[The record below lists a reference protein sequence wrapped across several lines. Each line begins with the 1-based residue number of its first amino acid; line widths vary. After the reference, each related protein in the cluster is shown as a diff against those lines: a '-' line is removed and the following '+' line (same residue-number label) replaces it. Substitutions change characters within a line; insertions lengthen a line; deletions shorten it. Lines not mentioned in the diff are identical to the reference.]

1 MWVASADERETV
13 RSPEPASRALTVVSV
28 AYPLA
33 PVGVDAVGG
42 AEQVLAS
49 LDRALVE
56 HGHRSIVIACAGS
69 DIEGELIEVPAPGT
83 RIDARAHWV
92 AHGACRAAIRDVLAR
107 EPVDLV
113 HMHGIDFHAYLPPP
127 GPPVLATLHM
137 PIASYPPGVFH
148 LARPRTFLH
157 GVSYAQARQ
166 CPEGHAAVLPPIANG
181 VDLDVLRPRAW
192 PREDAVVLGRICR
205 EKGQHLALE
214 AASRAHVPLV
224 LAGKVFGFDEHERYF
239 AEEIAPRLDGQRRFI
254 GPVTGGGKVRLL
266 AGARCLVVPSV
277 IEETSSLVA
286 MEALAC
292 GTPVVAFRRGAL
304 AELIEHGVTGFLVDG
319 VTELAAALRAV
330 SILDRARCRTTAEQ
344 RCARDR
350 MCVEYLRRYA
360 LIVEAA
366 ECTGSSRSSRSSST
380 IRTRPT
386 SRIIRTIEAGGASRT
401 GRLEV
406 QTVDRVVLAALA
418 PAWSALWDRCPGATV
433 FQHPDWALPWCNHLL
448 QGSVEAVCAWRDGV
462 LVGLLPLFR
471 WRDDGAEVLSLIG
484 AGVSDYL
491 DALVDPGCDGV
502 LRGLEEALSR
512 ARWDRVELSELAD
525 GSRLLEL
532 GAGAAEVRL
541 VVAQEPCPALDLDA
555 AAPGHGVPAGVQ
567 RELGYQ
573 HRRAGR
579 DGTGITVGPRVV
591 PPDPVGALVAL
602 HGARWSARGRDG
614 ALAATPRHAFL
625 TEAVDRLAARDAL
638 LVAGVRF
645 GGELAAIAL
654 GFLDRGVARYY
665 LGGFDPRHRARSPG
679 TLAVAALVDEA
690 ARRGARVFD
699 FLRGAELY
707 KYRFGARDRVQLHR
721 LVVTRTRRSS

>member
-1 MWVASADERETV
+1 MWVASEHERDLV
-13 RSPEPASRALTVVSV
+13 RRPEPASRALIVVSV

-33 PVGVDAVGG
+33 PVGADAVGG

-69 DIEGELIEVPAPGT
+69 SVEGELIEVPAPGA

-137 PIASYPPGVFH
+137 PIASYPPDVFH

-157 GVSYAQARQ
+157 GVSHAQARQ
-166 CPEGHAAVLPPIANG
+166 CPEGHAAVLPPITNG
-181 VDLDVLRPRAW
+181 VDLDVLRPRAS

-214 AASRAHVPLV
+214 AASRAHVSLV
-224 LAGKVFGFDEHERYF
+224 LAGKVFAFDDHERYF
-239 AEEIAPRLDGQRRFI
+239 AEEIVPRLDDRRRFV
-254 GPVTGGGKVRLL
+254 GPVTGGRKVRLL

-304 AELIEHGVTGFLVDG
+304 AELVEHGVTGFLVDG

-330 SILDRARCRTTAEQ
+330 SSLDRARCRAAAEQ
-344 RCARDR
+344 RCARER

-360 LIVEAA
+360 LIVETA
-366 ECTGSSRSSRSSST
+366 ECAGPAGSSRASR
-380 IRTRPT
+380 T
-386 SRIIRTIEAGGASRT
+386 SRTIEAGGASRT
-401 GRLEV
+401 GPVEV
-406 QTVDRVVLAALA
+406 RTVDRAALAALV
-418 PAWSALWDRCPGATV
+418 PAWSALWDRCPEATV

-448 QGSVEAVCAWRDGV
+448 QGTVEAVCAWCDGV

-471 WRDDGAEVLSLIG
+471 WRDGAAEVLSLIG

-502 LRGLEEALSR
+502 HRALEEALGR
-512 ARWDRVELSELAD
+512 ARWDRLELSELAD

-532 GAGAAEVRL
+532 GAGTGEMRL
-541 VVAQEPCPALDLDA
+541 VIAQEPCPALELDA

-579 DGTGITVGPRVV
+579 DGTGISVGPRVV
-591 PPDPVGALVAL
+591 PPDPVAALAAL
-602 HGARWSARGRDG
+602 HGARWSARGQDG
-614 ALAATPRHAFL
+614 ALAATPQHAFL

-638 LVAGVRF
+638 LVVGVRF

-654 GFLDRGVARYY
+654 GFFDRGVARYY

-699 FLRGAELY
+699 FLRGTEPY
-707 KYRFGARDRVQLHR
+707 KYRFGARDRVRLHR
-721 LVVTRTRRSS
+721 LVVTRTRG